1 MNLEIIQ
8 KSGAWFSYNG
18 ERIGQGKDN
27 ARKTLEDN
35 PDMMAEIEE
44 KIREMSTQAAMNT
57 EDFDIDE
64 DGEDEFD
71 IRTLKN
77 DDDVID
83 E

>member
-1 MNLEIIQ
+1 MMN
-8 KSGAWFSYNG
+8 
-18 ERIGQGKDN
+18 
-27 ARKTLEDN
+27 
-35 PDMMAEIEE
+35 EIEE
-44 KIREMSTQAAMNT
+44 KIREMSAQATMNT